1 MRAGRSGAGLAD
13 DEGIS
18 WEVGIGGMAACGGVV
33 AGAVGGVG
41 EGALR
46 VAGPDVGNGQ
56 GS

>member
-1 MRAGRSGAGLAD
+1 MRSGAGLAD